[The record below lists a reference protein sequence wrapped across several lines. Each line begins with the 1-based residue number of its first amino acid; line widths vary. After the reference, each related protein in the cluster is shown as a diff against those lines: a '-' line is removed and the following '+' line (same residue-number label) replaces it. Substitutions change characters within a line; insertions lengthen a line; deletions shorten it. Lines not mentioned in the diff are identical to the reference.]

1 MSFRPERFFRE
12 NALFF
17 ILFALSMALAAAWV
31 LMMPK
36 GALLLWFSSHR
47 SMGADY
53 FFRYATSG
61 GEVAG
66 FLCALVVLWRINR
79 RWALALSAMTL
90 AVSLVSNLTKSLF
103 GQPRPARYFKE
114 TGMWKEIVP
123 VPGIQIHEGLSS
135 LPSGHTMAAF
145 AFFSLMAFCL
155 RDKRIGAALAFSLA
169 LITGISRIYLV
180 QHFEEDVM
188 LGAALGI
195 MLAMVFYHLFL
206 PKQDKTLENAR
217 GL

>member
-1 MSFRPERFFRE
+1 MSFRLERFFRE

-17 ILFALSMALAAAWV
+17 ILFALFMALSSAWV

-47 SMGADY
+47 SIAGDY

-61 GEVAG
+61 GEVVG
-66 FLCALVVLWRINR
+66 FLCALIVLWRINR
-79 RWALALSAMTL
+79 RWALALSAMTI
-90 AVSLVSNLTKSLF
+90 AVSLVSNLTKSLL

-123 VPGIQIHEGLSS
+123 VPGIQVHEGLSS

-155 RDKRIGAALAFSLA
+155 HDKRLGSILAFSAA
-169 LITGISRIYLV
+169 LVTGISRIYLV

-188 LGAALGI
+188 LGAAIGI
-195 MLAMVFYHLFL
+195 ILAMVFYHLFL
-206 PKQDKTLENAR
+206 PKQDKKLENAG